1 MALYAEHI
9 SGFELNPFTTRKLM
23 VRFFKYIFMLIA
35 ISCKNVKSKRKKELV
50 RLTGKVFKAD
60 YSQSKGCGFKTSHIL
75 SVRGCKNGLRGG

>member
-23 VRFFKYIFMLIA
+23 VRLFKYVFMLIA

-60 YSQSKGCGFKTSHIL
+60 Y
-75 SVRGCKNGLRGG
+75 